1 MKLLFLIFH
10 GFDEANGISKKIR
23 YQTKA
28 LRECGADVRMC
39 YYQIT
44 DDGNR
49 RWMVNDEVIADLGS
63 GKMAKAK
70 KRFFFRPI
78 CEYAQREGIELVYIR
93 SFHNANPFTINLIKE
108 LKRQVRHVVM
118 EIPTYPYDQE
128 YASTGMKLK
137 LSLDRLFDTLLRRF
151 AGPLLLLPFD
161 LRLRHGRL
169 LRSCGTRGEQE
180 EDR

>member
-1 MKLLFLIFH
+1 M
-10 GFDEANGISKKIR
+10 R
-23 YQTKA
+23 
-28 LRECGADVRMC
+28 ADVRMC

-137 LSLDRLFDTLLRRF
+137 LYIDRLFRKKLAKQLDAIVTFSAAKTIFGIPAIRISN
-151 AGPLLLLPFD
+151 GIDFD
-161 LRLRHGRL
+161 ARAH
-169 LRSCGTRGEQE
+169 SSST
-180 EDR
+180 

>member
-108 LKRQVRHVVM
+108 IGRAHV
-118 EIPTYPYDQE
+118 
-128 YASTGMKLK
+128 
-137 LSLDRLFDTLLRRF
+137 
-151 AGPLLLLPFD
+151 
-161 LRLRHGRL
+161 
-169 LRSCGTRGEQE
+169 
-180 EDR
+180 

>member
-70 KRFFFRPI
+70 KGFSFVPSASMRNAKASSWYTSGLFTTPI
-78 CEYAQREGIELVYIR
+78 LSQ
-93 SFHNANPFTINLIKE
+93 
-108 LKRQVRHVVM
+108 
-118 EIPTYPYDQE
+118 
-128 YASTGMKLK
+128 ST
-137 LSLDRLFDTLLRRF
+137 
-151 AGPLLLLPFD
+151 
-161 LRLRHGRL
+161 
-169 LRSCGTRGEQE
+169 
-180 EDR
+180 